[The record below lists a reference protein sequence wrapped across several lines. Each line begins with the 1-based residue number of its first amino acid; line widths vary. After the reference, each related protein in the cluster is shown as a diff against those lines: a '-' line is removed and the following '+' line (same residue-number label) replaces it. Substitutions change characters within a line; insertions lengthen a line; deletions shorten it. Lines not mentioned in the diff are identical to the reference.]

1 MIMSKENK
9 RLLSLDILRG
19 ITIAGM
25 LLVNNPG
32 SWSSIY
38 RPLEHAEWIGLTP
51 TDLVFPFFIFCMGV
65 SMAFS
70 LKKFNYRLS
79 GPLMWKIVRRTV
91 ILFLIG
97 WVVQWFGHL
106 VRGLCNDMP
115 FGEAVNNLDS
125 LRYLGVFQRLAL
137 VYFFGSVC
145 AVLFNRKFIPWLVGI
160 ILVAYALIL
169 GFGHGYD
176 FSLENII
183 ARIDNRVLGT
193 NHMYHMSAFD
203 ETLSFDP
210 EGILST
216 LPCIAHVLIGYL
228 VGRMI
233 LSVHNNTER
242 VTTMLLWGS
251 VMLLAGWLLQY
262 GIPCGKKIWSSTFV
276 MITCG
281 MAMCIQAMLIHFV
294 DIKGKKGSWARFFE
308 SFGVNPLAIYL
319 IGTILAILFG
329 VIPIGHDTEG
339 GNITIHSTV
348 YNFFTSFC
356 NEYTASALYAICFVL
371 LNWLIGHILY
381 KKKIYIKI

>member
-1 MIMSKENK
+1 MAKETK

-32 SWSSIY
+32 TWSYIY
-38 RPLEHAEWIGLTP
+38 KPLEHAEWIGLSP

-70 LKKFNYRLS
+70 LKKFNYKLS

-97 WVVQWFGHL
+97 WLVQWFGHL
-106 VRGLCNDMP
+106 VRGLCRGDS
-115 FGEAVNNLDS
+115 FGEAVNIIDS

-137 VYFFGSVC
+137 VYFFGSLCV
-145 AVLFNRKFIPWLVGI
+145 VLFKRKFIPWLVGL

-169 GFGHGYD
+169 GMGHGYD

-183 ARIDNRVLGT
+183 AQIDNSILGT
-193 NHMYHMSAFD
+193 DHMYHESAYG
-203 ETLSFDP
+203 ESISFDP

-233 LSVHNNTER
+233 LSLHNNTER
-242 VTTMLLWGS
+242 VTTMLLWGT

-262 GIPCGKKIWSSTFV
+262 GGKKMWSSTFV

-294 DIKGKKGSWARFFE
+294 DIKGKKGGWARFFE
-308 SFGVNPLAIYL
+308 TFGVNPLALYL

-329 VIPIGHDTEG
+329 AIPVGHDAEG
-339 GNITIHSTV
+339 GNITIHSAV
-348 YNFFTSFC
+348 YNFFTTFC
-356 NEYTASALYAICFVL
+356 NEYTASALYAIAFVL

-381 KKKIYIKI
+381 KKKIFIKI

>member
-1 MIMSKENK
+1 MAKENK

-32 SWSSIY
+32 TWSYLY
-38 RPLEHAEWIGLTP
+38 RPLEHAEWIGLSP

-70 LKKFNYRLS
+70 LKKFNYKISR
-79 GPLMWKIVRRTV
+79 PLMWKIVRRTV
-91 ILFLIG
+91 VLFLIG

-106 VRGLCNDMP
+106 VRGLCKGDP
-115 FGEAVNNLDS
+115 FAEAVNNLDT

-137 VYFFGSVC
+137 VYFFGSLCV
-145 AVLFNRKFIPWLVGI
+145 VLFNRKFIPWLIGL

-183 ARIDNRVLGT
+183 AQIDNSVLGT
-193 NHMYHMSAFD
+193 DHMYHESAFG
-203 ETLSFDP
+203 ESISFDP

-233 LSVHNNTER
+233 LSVHNNSER
-242 VTTMLLWGS
+242 VSTMLLWGT

-262 GIPCGKKIWSSTFV
+262 GIPCGKKMWSSTFV
-276 MITCG
+276 LITCG

-294 DIKGKKGSWARFFE
+294 DIKGSKGSWARFFE
-308 SFGVNPLAIYL
+308 SFGVNPLALYL
-319 IGTILAILFG
+319 IGTVLAILFG
-329 VIPIGHDTEG
+329 AIPLGHDAEG
-339 GNITIHSTV
+339 GNITVHSAV
-348 YNFFTSFC
+348 YDFFNSLF
-356 NEYTASALYAICFVL
+356 NEYTASALYAVCFVL
-371 LNWLIGHILY
+371 LNWVIGHILY
-381 KKKIYIKI
+381 KKKVFIKI

>member
-1 MIMSKENK
+1 MAKENK

-32 SWSSIY
+32 TWSYLY
-38 RPLEHAEWIGLTP
+38 RPLEHAEWIGLSP

-70 LKKFNYRLS
+70 LKKFNYKISR
-79 GPLMWKIVRRTV
+79 PLMWKIVRRTV
-91 ILFLIG
+91 VLFLIG

-106 VRGLCNDMP
+106 VRGLCKGDP
-115 FGEAVNNLDS
+115 FVEAVNNLDT

-137 VYFFGSVC
+137 VYFFGSLCV
-145 AVLFNRKFIPWLVGI
+145 VLFNRKFIPWLIGL

-183 ARIDNRVLGT
+183 VQIDNSVLGT
-193 NHMYHMSAFD
+193 DHMYHESAFG
-203 ETLSFDP
+203 ESISFDP

-233 LSVHNNTER
+233 LSVHNNSER
-242 VTTMLLWGS
+242 VSTMLLWGT

-262 GIPCGKKIWSSTFV
+262 GIPCGKKMWSSTFV
-276 MITCG
+276 LITCG

-294 DIKGKKGSWARFFE
+294 DIKGNKGSWARFFE
-308 SFGVNPLAIYL
+308 SFGVNPLALYL
-319 IGTILAILFG
+319 IGTVLAILFG
-329 VIPIGHDTEG
+329 AIPLGHDAEG
-339 GNITIHSTV
+339 GNITVHSAV
-348 YNFFTSFC
+348 YDFFNSLF
-356 NEYTASALYAICFVL
+356 NEYTASALYAVCFVL
-371 LNWLIGHILY
+371 LNWVIGHILY
-381 KKKIYIKI
+381 KKKVFIKI

>member
-1 MIMSKENK
+1 MSKDNK

-32 SWSSIY
+32 TWSYIY

-51 TDLVFPFFIFCMGV
+51 TDLVFPFFVFCMGV

-70 LKKFNYRLS
+70 LKKFNYKMS
-79 GPLMWKIVRRTV
+79 GPLLGKIVRRTV

-97 WVVQWFGHL
+97 WAVQWFGHL
-106 VRGLCNDMP
+106 VRGLCKGDP
-115 FGEAVNNLDS
+115 FVEAVNNLDT

-145 AVLFNRKFIPWLVGI
+145 AVLFKRKFIPWLVGI

-169 GFGHGYD
+169 GLGNGYE
-176 FSLENII
+176 FSLDNII
-183 ARIDNRVLGT
+183 AQIDNSVLGT
-193 NHMYHMSAFD
+193 NHMYHESAYG
-203 ETLSFDP
+203 EQISFDP

-233 LSVHNNTER
+233 LSVHNNPER
-242 VTTMLLWGS
+242 VTTMLLWGT
-251 VMLLAGWLLQY
+251 MLLLAGWLLQY
-262 GIPCGKKIWSSTFV
+262 GIPCGKKMWSSTFV

-294 DIKGKKGSWARFFE
+294 DIKGNKGGWARFFE
-308 SFGVNPLAIYL
+308 SFGVNPLALYL
-319 IGTILAILFG
+319 LGTILAILFG
-329 VIPIGHDTEG
+329 AIPIGHDAEG
-339 GNITIHSTV
+339 GNITIHSAV
-348 YNFFTSFC
+348 YNGLKWFC
-356 NEYTASALYAICFVL
+356 NEYMASALYAIAFVL
-371 LNWLIGHILY
+371 LNWIIGHILY

>member
-1 MIMSKENK
+1 MAKENK

-32 SWSSIY
+32 TWSYLY
-38 RPLEHAEWIGLTP
+38 RPLEHAEWIGLSP

-70 LKKFNYRLS
+70 LKKFNYKISR
-79 GPLMWKIVRRTV
+79 PLMWKIVRRTV
-91 ILFLIG
+91 VLFLIG

-106 VRGLCNDMP
+106 VRGLCKGDP
-115 FGEAVNNLDS
+115 FVEAVNNLDT

-137 VYFFGSVC
+137 VYFFGSLCV
-145 AVLFNRKFIPWLVGI
+145 VLFNRKFIPWLIGL

-183 ARIDNRVLGT
+183 AQIDNSVLGT
-193 NHMYHMSAFD
+193 DHMYHESAFG
-203 ETLSFDP
+203 ESISFDP

-233 LSVHNNTER
+233 LSVHNNSER
-242 VTTMLLWGS
+242 VSTMLLWGT

-262 GIPCGKKIWSSTFV
+262 GIPCGKKMWSSTFV
-276 MITCG
+276 LITCG

-294 DIKGKKGSWARFFE
+294 DIKGNKGSWARFFE
-308 SFGVNPLAIYL
+308 SFGVNPLALYL
-319 IGTILAILFG
+319 IGTVLAILFG
-329 VIPIGHDTEG
+329 AIPLGHDAEG
-339 GNITIHSTV
+339 GNITVHSAV
-348 YNFFTSFC
+348 YDFFNSLF
-356 NEYTASALYAICFVL
+356 NEYTASALYAVCFVL
-371 LNWLIGHILY
+371 LNWVIGHILY
-381 KKKIYIKI
+381 KKKVFIKI

>member
-1 MIMSKENK
+1 MAKENK

-32 SWSSIY
+32 TWSYLY
-38 RPLEHAEWIGLTP
+38 RPLEHAEWIGLSP

-70 LKKFNYRLS
+70 LKKFNYKISR
-79 GPLMWKIVRRTV
+79 PLMWKIVRRTV
-91 ILFLIG
+91 VLFLIG

-106 VRGLCNDMP
+106 VRGLCKGDP
-115 FGEAVNNLDS
+115 FAEAVNNLDT

-137 VYFFGSVC
+137 VYFFGSLCV
-145 AVLFNRKFIPWLVGI
+145 VLFNRKFIPWLIGL

-183 ARIDNRVLGT
+183 AQIDNSVLGT
-193 NHMYHMSAFD
+193 DHMYHESAYG
-203 ETLSFDP
+203 ESISFDP

-233 LSVHNNTER
+233 LSVHNNSER
-242 VTTMLLWGS
+242 VSTMLLWGT

-262 GIPCGKKIWSSTFV
+262 GIPCGKKMWSSTFV
-276 MITCG
+276 LITCG

-294 DIKGKKGSWARFFE
+294 DIKGNKGSWARFFE
-308 SFGVNPLAIYL
+308 SFGVNPLALYL
-319 IGTILAILFG
+319 IGTVLAILFG
-329 VIPIGHDTEG
+329 AIPLGHDAEG
-339 GNITIHSTV
+339 GNITVHSAV
-348 YNFFTSFC
+348 YDFFNSLF
-356 NEYTASALYAICFVL
+356 NEYTASALYAVCFVL
-371 LNWLIGHILY
+371 LNWVIGHILY
-381 KKKIYIKI
+381 KKKVFIKI

>member
-1 MIMSKENK
+1 MAKENK

-32 SWSSIY
+32 TWSYLY
-38 RPLEHAEWIGLTP
+38 RPLEHAEWIGLSP

-70 LKKFNYRLS
+70 LKKFNYKISR
-79 GPLMWKIVRRTV
+79 PLMWKIVRRTV
-91 ILFLIG
+91 VLFLIG

-106 VRGLCNDMP
+106 VRGLCKGDP
-115 FGEAVNNLDS
+115 FAEAVNNLDT

-137 VYFFGSVC
+137 VYFFGSLCV
-145 AVLFNRKFIPWLVGI
+145 VLFNRKFIPWLIGL

-183 ARIDNRVLGT
+183 AQIDNSVLGT
-193 NHMYHMSAFD
+193 DHMYHESAFG
-203 ETLSFDP
+203 ESISFDP

-233 LSVHNNTER
+233 LSVHNNSER
-242 VTTMLLWGS
+242 VSTMLLWGT

-262 GIPCGKKIWSSTFV
+262 GIPCGKKMWSSTFV
-276 MITCG
+276 LITCG

-294 DIKGKKGSWARFFE
+294 DIKGNKGSWARFFE
-308 SFGVNPLAIYL
+308 SFGVNPLALYL
-319 IGTILAILFG
+319 IGTVLAILFG
-329 VIPIGHDTEG
+329 AIPLGHDAEG
-339 GNITIHSTV
+339 GNITVHSAV
-348 YNFFTSFC
+348 YDFFNSLF
-356 NEYTASALYAICFVL
+356 NEYTASALYAVCFVL
-371 LNWLIGHILY
+371 LNWVIGHILY
-381 KKKIYIKI
+381 KKKVFIKI

>member
-1 MIMSKENK
+1 MAKDNK

-32 SWSSIY
+32 TWSYIY

-51 TDLVFPFFIFCMGV
+51 TDLVFPFFVFCMGV

-70 LKKFNYRLS
+70 LKKFNYKLS
-79 GPLMWKIVRRTV
+79 GPLLWKIVRRTI

-97 WVVQWFGHL
+97 WAVQWFGHL
-106 VRGLCNDMP
+106 VRGLCKGEP
-115 FGEAVNNLDS
+115 FSEAVNNLDT

-137 VYFFGSVC
+137 VYFFGSLC
-145 AVLFNRKFIPWLVGI
+145 AVLFKRKFVPWLVGI

-169 GFGHGYD
+169 GLGNGYD

-183 ARIDNRVLGT
+183 ARIDNSILGT
-193 NHMYHMSAFD
+193 DHMYHESAYG
-203 ETLSFDP
+203 ESISFDP

-242 VTTMLLWGS
+242 VTKMLLWGS

-262 GIPCGKKIWSSTFV
+262 GIPCGKKMWSSTFV

-294 DIKGKKGSWARFFE
+294 DIKGKKGAWARFFE
-308 SFGVNPLAIYL
+308 SFGVNPLALYL
-319 IGTILAILFG
+319 LGTILAILFG
-329 VIPIGHDTEG
+329 AIPVGHNADG
-339 GNITIHSTV
+339 SNITIHSAV
-348 YNFFTSFC
+348 YNFFTTFC
-356 NEYTASALYAICFVL
+356 NEYTASALYAIAFVL
-371 LNWLIGHILY
+371 LNWVIGHILY
-381 KKKIYIKI
+381 KKKVYIKI

>member
-1 MIMSKENK
+1 MGKENK

-25 LLVNNPG
+25 LLVNTPG
-32 SWSSIY
+32 TWSYIY
-38 RPLEHAEWIGLTP
+38 KPLEHAEWIGLSP
-51 TDLVFPFFIFCMGV
+51 TDLVFPFFVFCMGV

-70 LKKFNYRLS
+70 LKKFNYKISR
-79 GPLMWKIVRRTV
+79 PLMWKIVRRTV

-97 WVVQWFGHL
+97 WLVQWFGHL
-106 VRGLCNDMP
+106 VRGLCKGDP
-115 FGEAVNNLDS
+115 FNVAVNNLDT

-137 VYFFGSVC
+137 IYFFGSLCV
-145 AVLFNRKFIPWLVGI
+145 VLFNRKFIPWLVGI

-169 GFGHGYD
+169 GLGHGYD
-176 FSLENII
+176 FSLDNII
-183 ARIDNRVLGT
+183 AQIDNSVLGT
-193 NHMYHMSAFD
+193 NHMYHESAYG
-203 ETLSFDP
+203 EQISFDP

-242 VTTMLLWGS
+242 VTTMLLWGTLL
-251 VMLLAGWLLQY
+251 LLAGWLLQY
-262 GIPCGKKIWSSTFV
+262 GIPCGKKMWSSTFV

-281 MAMCIQAMLIHFV
+281 MAMCIQALLIHFV
-294 DIKGKKGSWARFFE
+294 DIKGKRGGWTVFFE
-308 SFGVNPLAIYL
+308 SFGVNPLALYL
-319 IGTILAILFG
+319 IGTILAIIFG
-329 VIPIGHDTEG
+329 AIPIGHDAEG
-339 GNITIHSTV
+339 GNITIHSAV
-348 YNFFTSFC
+348 YNFFTTFC

-371 LNWLIGHILY
+371 LNWLIGHVLY

>member
-1 MIMSKENK
+1 MIMAKDNK

-32 SWSSIY
+32 TWSYIY

-51 TDLVFPFFIFCMGV
+51 TDLVFPFFVFCMGV

-70 LKKFNYRLS
+70 LKKFNYKLS

-97 WVVQWFGHL
+97 WAVQWFGHL
-106 VRGLCNDMP
+106 VRGLCRGDA
-115 FGEAVNNLDS
+115 FADAVNNLDT

-137 VYFFGSVC
+137 VYFFGSLC
-145 AVLFNRKFIPWLVGI
+145 AVLFNRRLVPWLVAI

-169 GFGHGYD
+169 GLGNGYE
-176 FSLENII
+176 FSLDNII
-183 ARIDNRVLGT
+183 ARIDNSILGSD
-193 NHMYHMSAFD
+193 HMYH
-203 ETLSFDP
+203 ETAGGESISLDP

-242 VTTMLLWGS
+242 VRTMLLWGT

-262 GIPCGKKIWSSTFV
+262 GIPCGKKMWSSTFV

-294 DIKGKKGSWARFFE
+294 DIQGKKGAWARFFE
-308 SFGVNPLAIYL
+308 SFGVNPLALYL
-319 IGTILAILFG
+319 IGTVLAILFG
-329 VIPIGHDTEG
+329 AIPVGHDAEG
-339 GNITIHSTV
+339 GNITIHSAV
-348 YNFFTSFC
+348 YNFFTTFS
-356 NEYTASALYAICFVL
+356 NEYTASALYAISFVL
-371 LNWLIGHILY
+371 LNWVIGHVLY
-381 KKKIYIKI
+381 KKKIFIKI